1 MPRKI
6 GVRERGE
13 RHGANLAVRANA
25 AGGRTPPR
33 PGQRTKEEVTV
44 EKTEAGGAT
53 EKKASA
59 VPGNCAKIASN
70 ANANPML
77 GIFRTNRGEA
87 RHISQG
93 SLLTLFVTLFV
104 APLGVATQKLT

>member
-1 MPRKI
+1 MTRKI
-6 GVRERGE
+6 GVWEQG
-13 RHGANLAVRANA
+13 GWNGVNLAVRASA
-25 AGGRTPPR
+25 AGGCTPPR
-33 PGQRTKEEVTV
+33 PGQRTSSEVTA

-70 ANANPML
+70 ANASPVL

-87 RHISQG
+87 LHISFNREVC
-93 SLLTLFVTLFV
+93 SWPPWESVPTS
-104 APLGVATQKLT
+104 